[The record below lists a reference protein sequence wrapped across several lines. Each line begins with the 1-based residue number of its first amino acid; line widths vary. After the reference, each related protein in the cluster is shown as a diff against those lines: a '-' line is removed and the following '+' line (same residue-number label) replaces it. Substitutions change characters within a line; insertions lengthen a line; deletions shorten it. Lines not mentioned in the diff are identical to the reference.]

1 MPDLDPLLLASC
13 LFALAVIGLA
23 LYVARLAARIT
34 ELTISQADLEQ
45 QLALA
50 QQVLSGLIAGATGT
64 DKRLHDLELGEQ
76 KLSERQETIEN
87 QTLDDQPY
95 GQAIRLVRSGAGTSR
110 LVEELDISESE
121 AELLVRLHSHRISA

>member
-1 MPDLDPLLLASC
+1 MPDLDPLLLALGLLGLS
-13 LFALAVIGLA
+13 VVGLA

-34 ELTISQADLEQ
+34 ELTVSQAELEHR
-45 QLALA
+45 LALA

-64 DKRLHDLELGEQ
+64 DQRLRGLEISEKSLC
-76 KLSERQETIEN
+76 ERQETIEN

-121 AELLVRLHSHRISA
+121 AELLVRLHSQRVSA